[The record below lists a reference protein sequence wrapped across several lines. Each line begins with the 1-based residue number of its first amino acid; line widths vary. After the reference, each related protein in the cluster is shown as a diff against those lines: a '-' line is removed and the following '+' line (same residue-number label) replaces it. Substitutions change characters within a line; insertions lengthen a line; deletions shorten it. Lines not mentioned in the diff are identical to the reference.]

1 MCICIYIYVYIYI
14 YELIL
19 YCANPLKMG
28 AATQFKSTQ
37 EEMEKSLQFSNLFK
51 FQQFVFSFEKKKVHI
66 KVDLFNQRLIY
77 RVLCIHIIL

>member
-1 MCICIYIYVYIYI
+1 MCICVYVYIYI

-51 FQQFVFSFEKKKVHI
+51 FQQFVFSFEKKKGTYKI
-66 KVDLFNQRLIY
+66 
-77 RVLCIHIIL
+77 